1 MSNHLRA
8 YSNYQKRVIKGV
20 ADLVGDLPFTYEKS
34 SNNHLQIKIKGVDRV
49 FFTSSTPSDR
59 RSYENIMS
67 DIRGELK
74 RIEVEGQPTPVNES
88 LPESAEK
95 SAARQA
101 LQEMMDKSVH
111 TIIKKHRNS
120 IDKIKKDE
128 FQAFLAADFDSEGD
142 VVREFRKNL
151 IKSEIE
157 RALKS
162 RANNEFIPPG
172 MINKSK
178 KQIEENLNFMLP
190 SMAHYQSLGRDQA
203 PAEHSDLEPLEH
215 SSLEPTIKD
224 SASIAS
230 TKENVGDSAVDD
242 GNAADR
248 TVEDLPSEDLT
259 DSNTTS
265 NNSASLNDVGRSVA
279 KDVVETIDE
288 PKDFLPQLL
297 DEKPHKR
304 LAAIKALS
312 KKQIAL
318 LIEDCQKALEQKHQE
333 DIRDLAHQIQAKGVS
348 IEELEAALSR

>member
-1 MSNHLRA
+1 MSSHLRA

-74 RIEVEGQPTPVNES
+74 RIEVEEQPTPVDES

-101 LQEMMDKSVH
+101 LQEMMDKSVR

-157 RALKS
+157 RVLKS
-162 RANNEFIPPG
+162 RTNNEFIPPG

-215 SSLEPTIKD
+215 SSLEP
-224 SASIAS
+224 AS
-230 TKENVGDSAVDD
+230 TISAKDKVDDSAV
-242 GNAADR
+242 
-248 TVEDLPSEDLT
+248 EDLSSDDLT
-259 DSNTTS
+259 GSNRS
-265 NNSASLNDVGRSVA
+265 SSGVVSLDHVSHSVVKDSVA
-279 KDVVETIDE
+279 KNTVAKNVAEVIAE
-288 PKDFLPQLL
+288 SKDFLPQLL

-333 DIRDLAHQIQAKGVS
+333 DIRDLAHQIQAKGIS